1 MKNLQQKKSAVEHM
15 KNFSRE
21 QKIAAHV
28 KNFQQTAEYSRTHE
42 EFVANYGTKIL
53 ATRVSVQHVSDT

>member
-1 MKNLQQKKSAVEHM
+1 M

-28 KNFQQTAEYSRTHE
+28 KNFQQTAEEYSRTHE
-42 EFVANYGTKIL
+42 EFVANYRTKIL

>member
-1 MKNLQQKKSAVEHM
+1 M

-28 KNFQQTAEYSRTHE
+28 KNFQQTAEEYSRTHE

-53 ATRVSVQHVSDT
+53 ATRVSVQHVSDTWPLESL